1 MSFFSI
7 GENYLEFQNGNEV
20 VRIIAWGTNSLRV
33 VSAPSGELDL
43 SCCALLT
50 QDSKAEVAIEGDV
63 GAIGNGKIHAVVTK
77 ESGWNNYGKITFYNQ
92 KGEVILKRQHL
103 AVRS

>member
-43 SCCALLT
+43 SCCALF
-50 QDSKAEVAIEGDV
+50 KH
-63 GAIGNGKIHAVVTK
+63 KILRPRLRLR
-77 ESGWNNYGKITFYNQ
+77 GM
-92 KGEVILKRQHL
+92 
-103 AVRS
+103 

>member
-33 VSAPSGELDL
+33 VSAPAG
-43 SCCALLT
+43 T
-50 QDSKAEVAIEGDV
+50 TVA
-63 GAIGNGKIHAVVTK
+63 
-77 ESGWNNYGKITFYNQ
+77 
-92 KGEVILKRQHL
+92 
-103 AVRS
+103 RSLFTIKKVK